1 MKKKLIGS
9 VCVLAAATL
18 LATSFAGCGNMDSN
32 DWGADYLDGSLS
44 FVEPEGAIPEGNYQ
58 YESVVEQKYN
68 TAAETPSSYF
78 SLDRNT
84 AGYALARAQINA
96 GMKISKDS
104 VRTEELV
111 NYFTYDYP
119 VPAEGEGIRATAYLS
134 DCPWESGHK
143 LLTVGVRTE
152 EKILAAER
160 NNYVLL
166 VDVSGSMSGSV
177 AGLEATT
184 RLDLVKYGAK
194 KLTQGLGDNDT
205 VSIVTYASGVGCA
218 LQPTAATE
226 KGKQKIF
233 SALDNMKAY
242 GSTNGEGGLTLAYQ
256 KARENFSEGGNNRV
270 ILLTDGDF
278 NVGISNNERLKN
290 YISEQAVD
298 GIYLSVLGVGLG
310 NTRDDFM
317 QTLALNGNGNYA
329 YIDTPEEA
337 EKVLCEEL
345 NGMLTVVAKDAKA
358 GITFDSATVEK
369 YRLIG
374 YDTKIMTQE
383 EFEDSS
389 KDAGEIGSNLCVTAL
404 YELELT
410 EGAEENASV
419 AHIEIKFK
427 DPETGENKKTEASVS
442 YALAQNE
449 DTLFISCVAE
459 FGLVL
464 RDSAYGGSASL
475 ESVLARLNDLS
486 GYLAADRYKTEFVSL
501 VQKAADS
508 GFYD

>member
-1 MKKKLIGS
+1 MKKKQIKS
-9 VCVLAAATL
+9 VCVLAAAAL
-18 LATSFAGCGNMDSN
+18 LATSFTGCGAMGPKHDWAPSGMD
-32 DWGADYLDGSLS
+32 GALS
-44 FVEPEGAIPEGNYQ
+44 FAGEEGAAPEGNYQ

-68 TAAETPSSYF
+68 TTAETPSSYF

-84 AGYALARAQINA
+84 AGYTLARAQINA
-96 GMKISKDS
+96 GMQIAQDS
-104 VRTEELV
+104 VRTEELI
-111 NYFTYDYP
+111 NYFSYDYP
-119 VPAEGEGIRATAYLS
+119 VPEEGEGIRATAYLS

-152 EKILAAER
+152 EKVLTAER

-166 VDVSGSMSGSV
+166 VDVSGSMASRV
-177 AGLEATT
+177 AGLEGTT
-184 RLDLVKYGAK
+184 CLDLVKYGAE

-218 LQPTAATE
+218 LEPTAATAQ
-226 KGKQKIF
+226 GKQKIF
-233 SALDNMKAY
+233 SALGNLKAY
-242 GSTNGEGGLTLAYQ
+242 GATNGEGGLTLAYQ
-256 KARENFSEGGNNRV
+256 KARERFSEGGNNRV

-278 NVGISNNERLKN
+278 NVGISNAESLKN

-329 YIDTPEEA
+329 YIDTPGEA

-358 GITFDSATVEK
+358 GVTFDSATVEK

-374 YDTKIMTQE
+374 YDTKLMSQE
-383 EFEDSS
+383 EFEDGN

-410 EGAEENASV
+410 EGAEENAPV
-419 AHIEIKFK
+419 ADVEIRFK
-427 DPETGENKKTEASVS
+427 DPETEADKKAEASVS
-442 YALAQNE
+442 YALTQNE
-449 DTLFISCVAE
+449 DIMFISCVAE

-464 RDSAYGGSASL
+464 RHSAYRGSASL
-475 ESVLARLNDLS
+475 ESVLARLNDLPD
-486 GYLAADRYKTEFVSL
+486 YLAADRYKTEFVSL
-501 VQKAADS
+501 VQKAAAF
-508 GFYD
+508 GY